1 MKPASSSVKNIFP
14 LRIELP
20 KVFSANHSQNMKK
33 LIYLLSII
41 FGISLAPEADASMQI
56 FVKTLTGKTIT
67 LDVDS
72 SDSIDSVKQ
81 KIQDKEGFPPDQQR
95 LIFAGKQLEDGRML
109 SDYNIQKES
118 TLHLVLRVLLDETS
132 VAEQAQISRT
142 AMRTGGMVL
151 HGLHGHP
158 MDYRVE
164 PGKDYA
170 FWVGGD
176 WGEDQHAQRDGS
188 FGIAEI
194 GASRVLSS
202 SGIQLG
208 IGLGKSWSD
217 HDTYLGGDQE
227 MRGEYLLGEL
237 ILPAEG
243 LGSNAWMTFTGYYH
257 QSAADILRA
266 YDTGLATDYSY
277 GETDISTCAFRAR
290 VDWENSFALAGC
302 EFSPYVDLSF
312 IESQVDGY
320 SEAGG
325 AAPAIYASRTDH
337 SLEARAG
344 LNMLY
349 EINPF
354 MAVTGEVGM
363 YQQLSER
370 NSAVNGQALGSNFS
384 LMMSEAD
391 DTWMIGSVGIRAI
404 TEVGTINLRLN
415 GTTEGGDST
424 AWVSLVWGIS
434 L

>member
-1 MKPASSSVKNIFP
+1 
-14 LRIELP
+14 
-20 KVFSANHSQNMKK
+20 MKK
-33 LIYLLSII
+33 LIFLLSMILSII
-41 FGISLAPEADASMQI
+41 FALKQDASGMQI
-56 FVKTLTGKTIT
+56 FVKSLGKTIT
-67 LDVDS
+67 LDVEP
-72 SDSIDSVKQ
+72 SDTIDGVKA

-95 LIFAGKQLEDGRML
+95 LNFAHQQLEDGRTL

-118 TLHLVLRVLLDETS
+118 ILYLVLRVRLDETS
-132 VAEQAQISRT
+132 VAQQAQISRT

-158 MDYRVE
+158 MDYRIA

-176 WGEDQHAQRDGS
+176 WGEDQHSQRDGNL
-188 FGIAEI
+188 GIAEI

-208 IGLGKSWSD
+208 IGLGKSWSS

-266 YDTGLATDYSY
+266 YDAGLATDYSY
-277 GETDISTCAFRAR
+277 GETDAQTWAFRAR

-302 EFSPYVDLSF
+302 KFSPYVDLSF

-320 SEAGG
+320 SEAAG

-349 EINPF
+349 EINSS

-363 YQQLSER
+363 YQQLNEK
-370 NSAVNGQALGSNFS
+370 NSAVNGQASGSNFS

-404 TEVGTINLRLN
+404 TEVGTVNLRLN
-415 GTTEGGDST
+415 GTTEGSDST
-424 AWVSLVWGIS
+424 AWISLFWGIS
-434 L
+434 LGCDGGR